1 MSLSSILNNTQTPHQ
16 PLLVLCDTAT
26 LPGQPVLKDLVRR
39 NLSDNVPI
47 AFISV
52 LHPPSAYG
60 LNSSSADHSN
70 VRVLDL
76 TDDVEVFYADDTDGK
91 GSLGRVQT
99 WIEESINSLGRGV
112 QVYIDGLD
120 ILAEDYDSSSV
131 ALKIVKKTLQLIR
144 GLKAPSRLVLLL
156 PAHSS
161 LLDHLV
167 TPSIS
172 LSSTITLLSLHP
184 PALLRHLSNTYL
196 VPPPPSGSLDSS
208 SDPAGLRF
216 WSILNASDG
225 LGTAGWS
232 GGQAGDL
239 KGKGKAKAEGLKFA
253 LSAEELGEDKSG
265 LTIEIGDWAGFGTGI
280 TKSEMDATASNAGST
295 SSAGEGGVIVQ
306 ILVRKQQG
314 GANKGMSRTLEALRP
329 LRSASVPWSLDSCPW
344 YELSGMEDV
353 GKAFG
358 KTGKAVEPEQGDRVE
373 QSNQEQHHPSQQHI
387 PFNLSLTPAQQAS
400 RAQVPIPYAHEGDD
414 APSQQR
420 YDTVP
425 TGGIIFEPG
434 SEDDM
439 DDDDPDEDLDF

>member
-1 MSLSSILNNTQTPHQ
+1 MFPRFNFSLSRT
-16 PLLVLCDTAT
+16 
-26 LPGQPVLKDLVRR
+26 
-39 NLSDNVPI
+39 
-47 AFISV
+47 
-52 LHPPSAYG
+52 
-60 LNSSSADHSN
+60 
-70 VRVLDL
+70 
-76 TDDVEVFYADDTDGK
+76 
-91 GSLGRVQT
+91 
-99 WIEESINSLGRGV
+99 
-112 QVYIDGLD
+112 
-120 ILAEDYDSSSV
+120 
-131 ALKIVKKTLQLIR
+131 
-144 GLKAPSRLVLLL
+144 APSRLALLL

-265 LTIEIGDWAGFGTGI
+265 LTIEIGDWAGSGTGI

-295 SSAGEGGVIVQ
+295 SSAGDGGVIVQ

-353 GKAFG
+353 GKAF
-358 KTGKAVEPEQGDRVE
+358 KTGTAVEPEQGDRAE
-373 QSNQEQHHPSQQHI
+373 QSNQEVRLL
-387 PFNLSLTPAQQAS
+387 LSMCSFIVA
-400 RAQVPIPYAHEGDD
+400 VPD
-414 APSQQR
+414 ALVR
-420 YDTVP
+420 
-425 TGGIIFEPG
+425 
-434 SEDDM
+434 
-439 DDDDPDEDLDF
+439 

>member
-1 MSLSSILNNTQTPHQ
+1 MSLSAILKNTQTPHQ
-16 PLLVLCDTAT
+16 PFLVVCDTAT

-39 NLSDNVPI
+39 NLSD
-47 AFISV
+47 
-52 LHPPSAYG
+52 
-60 LNSSSADHSN
+60 SSATQSN
-70 VRVLDL
+70 VKVLDL
-76 TDDVEVFYADDTDGK
+76 TDDAETFYAEEEH
-91 GSLGRVQT
+91 GRGTLERVET
-99 WIEESINSLGRGV
+99 WIKETIDILGRGV

-120 ILAEDYDSSSV
+120 ILAEDYDSSSG
-131 ALKIVKKTLQLIR
+131 ALKVVKKTLQIIR
-144 GLKAPSRLVLLL
+144 GLKA
-156 PAHSS
+156 
-161 LLDHLV
+161 

-216 WSILNASDG
+216 WNILNASDG

-239 KGKGKAKAEGLKFA
+239 KGKGKAKAEGIKFA
-253 LSAEELGEDKSG
+253 LSAEELGQDKSG
-265 LTIEIGDWAGFGTGI
+265 LTIEIGDWAGFSAGN
-280 TKSEMDATASNAGST
+280 TKPEMDAISSHAAST
-295 SSAGEGGVIVQ
+295 SSAGDGGVIVQ

-329 LRSASVPWSLDSCPW
+329 LCSVSVPWSLGPCQW
-344 YELSGMEDV
+344 HELSGMEDV

-358 KTGKAVEPEQGDRVE
+358 KTGKAVEPEQGDRIE

-400 RAQVPIPYAHEGDD
+400 RARVPIPYAHEGDD
-414 APSQQR
+414 GPAQQR